1 MSPRRNKEA
10 SVAGESPDKS
20 EQRKSSGTAEERDP
34 RFAVFREPV
43 AAAGTGSTTGRTTGT
58 VTDTA
63 TAVFRSPL
71 SADPAGDPDEESE
84 DVSADVSREGFVD
97 AESETGADR
106 ADTATASGSGPEGPE
121 APTEGSEAPEGG
133 STGRGAPG
141 GPAGTAGADEAA
153 RGEAG
158 AKPAADAAP
167 AAGAGAD
174 PEVDADADADTGA
187 DAVAAAGPSGASGSD
202 ADAAVEGGS
211 GPATASG
218 PNVKGESDEA
228 PDAPDAPETDGDA
241 EGGARAES
249 DDDRDDQDEP
259 GAETADAAGS
269 GDALARATDVDRGA
283 TGDDET
289 ADGGKTDDGK
299 AAKASDVEESTGPK
313 ATAEPADDKAA
324 ETKADEPAVAKPVGA
339 KAADTK
345 PGDTNPGDTKPG
357 DTKPGGPAD
366 GKPVDSSDAPRVP
379 KTRTE
384 TSAGEP
390 AAEVA
395 ATPTAETAPEAAA
408 EDSEPTGDKRGVDQ
422 PTTAFKALA
431 PKRVDQPTT
440 ALKLPPREPERKSD
454 PETPAERTSTFVPLR
469 SDDIRPAPKAGEAAG
484 ASASPV
490 GPTVTPDIT
499 AKPGAPK
506 TSATPAAGL
515 VEAERTRQQP
525 MPPKPPLDLLAELTN
540 TPPPRQ
546 TPVRTVFRRVKI
558 WTPLVLL
565 LVVVFAIAQAVRP
578 LPEPA
583 LVLSADPTYTFGGE
597 KLDMPW
603 PAEGQ
608 GAVEVEGVGT
618 IGSYGTE
625 KSAPIASV
633 AKIMTAYV
641 ILQGHPITGKQ
652 DGEEI
657 VVDETAGEEANRPDE
672 STAPIKEGQKY
683 TQRQMLQLLMI
694 PSGNNVA
701 RLLARWDAKTVDAF
715 VGKMNAAAKDLGMTK
730 SVYTD
735 PSGLEA
741 TTRSTPADQLKLAK
755 AVTRNDVFRE
765 IVNMPQADIPGI
777 GKTIYNNNVILLE
790 DGVNGIKTGSSTP
803 AGGNLVWTA
812 DTVIDGKNRRIIG
825 AVMGADLDGTLDA
838 KLQRAIQNSLKLIK
852 AAQKG
857 VESAT
862 VVKKGQV
869 VGYVDNGLGGRTPV
883 VSTKDLKAVGW
894 GGLEVDLKMTDGG
907 TTPAQA
913 AEAGTVV
920 GEVTVGTGTGKVSA
934 PVALRSEMTEPA
946 FGDKL
951 TRIT

>member
-1 MSPRRNKEA
+1 M
-10 SVAGESPDKS
+10 
-20 EQRKSSGTAEERDP
+20 
-34 RFAVFREPV
+34 
-43 AAAGTGSTTGRTTGT
+43 
-58 VTDTA
+58 
-63 TAVFRSPL
+63 
-71 SADPAGDPDEESE
+71 
-84 DVSADVSREGFVD
+84 
-97 AESETGADR
+97 
-106 ADTATASGSGPEGPE
+106 
-121 APTEGSEAPEGG
+121 
-133 STGRGAPG
+133 
-141 GPAGTAGADEAA
+141 
-153 RGEAG
+153 
-158 AKPAADAAP
+158 
-167 AAGAGAD
+167 
-174 PEVDADADADTGA
+174 
-187 DAVAAAGPSGASGSD
+187 
-202 ADAAVEGGS
+202 
-211 GPATASG
+211 
-218 PNVKGESDEA
+218 KGESDEA

-345 PGDTNPGDTKPG
+345 PGDTNPGATKPG
-357 DTKPGGPAD
+357 DTKPGGPAG
-366 GKPVDSSDAPRVP
+366 GKPVGSSDAPRVP

>member
-84 DVSADVSREGFVD
+84 DVSADVSREGSVD

-167 AAGAGAD
+167 AAGAD
-174 PEVDADADADTGA
+174 PEVDADADADTGT

-345 PGDTNPGDTKPG
+345 PGDT
-357 DTKPGGPAD
+357 KPGGPAG
-366 GKPVDSSDAPRVP
+366 GKPVGSSDAPRVP

>member
-1 MSPRRNKEA
+1 M
-10 SVAGESPDKS
+10 
-20 EQRKSSGTAEERDP
+20 
-34 RFAVFREPV
+34 
-43 AAAGTGSTTGRTTGT
+43 
-58 VTDTA
+58 
-63 TAVFRSPL
+63 
-71 SADPAGDPDEESE
+71 
-84 DVSADVSREGFVD
+84 
-97 AESETGADR
+97 
-106 ADTATASGSGPEGPE
+106 
-121 APTEGSEAPEGG
+121 
-133 STGRGAPG
+133 
-141 GPAGTAGADEAA
+141 
-153 RGEAG
+153 
-158 AKPAADAAP
+158 
-167 AAGAGAD
+167 
-174 PEVDADADADTGA
+174 
-187 DAVAAAGPSGASGSD
+187 
-202 ADAAVEGGS
+202 
-211 GPATASG
+211 
-218 PNVKGESDEA
+218 KGESDEA

>member
-84 DVSADVSREGFVD
+84 DVSADVSREGSVD

-158 AKPAADAAP
+158 AKPAADAAS
-167 AAGAGAD
+167 AAGPGAD
-174 PEVDADADADTGA
+174 PEVDANADADADTGA

-218 PNVKGESDEA
+218 PNVKGGSDE
-228 PDAPDAPETDGDA
+228 APDAPETDGDA

-283 TGDDET
+283 TGDD
-289 ADGGKTDDGK
+289 GKAGDEK

-324 ETKADEPAVAKPVGA
+324 ETKAHEPAVAKP
-339 KAADTK
+339 
-345 PGDTNPGDTKPG
+345 GDTKPAA
-357 DTKPGGPAD
+357 TKPGGPAD
-366 GKPVDSSDAPRVP
+366 GKPVGSSDAPRVP

-390 AAEVA
+390 AAGVA
-395 ATPTAETAPEAAA
+395 ATPTAESAPEAAAA

-440 ALKLPPREPERKSD
+440 ALKLPLREPERKSD
-454 PETPAERTSTFVPLR
+454 PEAPAERTSTFVPLR

>member
-84 DVSADVSREGFVD
+84 DVSADVSREGSVD

-167 AAGAGAD
+167 AAGAD
-174 PEVDADADADTGA
+174 PEVDADADADTGT

-345 PGDTNPGDTKPG
+345 PGDTNPGATKPG
-357 DTKPGGPAD
+357 DTKPGGPAG
-366 GKPVDSSDAPRVP
+366 GKPVGSSDAPRVP

>member
-43 AAAGTGSTTGRTTGT
+43 AAAGTGSTTGRTTGA

-84 DVSADVSREGFVD
+84 DVSADVSREGSVD

-167 AAGAGAD
+167 AAGAD
-174 PEVDADADADTGA
+174 PEVDADADADTGT